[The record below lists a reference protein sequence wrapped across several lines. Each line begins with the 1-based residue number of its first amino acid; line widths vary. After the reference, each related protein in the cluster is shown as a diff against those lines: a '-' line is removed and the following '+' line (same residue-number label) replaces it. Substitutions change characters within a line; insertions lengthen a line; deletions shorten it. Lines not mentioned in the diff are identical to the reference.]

1 MNRNA
6 RGMLVWLILVSI
18 LVFASY
24 QILRP
29 QKAQTYDNLPFS
41 EFHKL
46 IEQGKVARV
55 YIGKEWIEGEFTEP
69 QYLPVQGRQV
79 IESRP
84 FERFRIPRDPFSN
97 YPLEEELLK
106 YGVTFY
112 IEPSSHF
119 PQWLTMLLSGLLP
132 VVLFIAVMIFISRQM
147 QGAGNKALS
156 FGKSRA
162 KRFSESHPKK
172 TFDDVAG
179 CEEAKEELREV
190 VDFLRDPKK
199 YQRLGGR
206 IPKGVLLVGP
216 PGTGKCV
223 VGDTLIL
230 TNKGLIEIQ
239 DIPRYFWVD
248 PHTNMVE
255 GAYLPTIDL
264 NTLKPKVNRAS
275 HWYHLG
281 KQPTIRITLKQ
292 GVTIEGTPEHPIIM
306 MNEDGRLE
314 FRPLSELK
322 EGDIAAIK
330 FNTQIF
336 GHSSE
341 VDEEQA
347 YLMGLLTGDGNMS
360 VSNRVELTTQD
371 AEIAD
376 DKSVPDTVLQAP
388 KEVQI
393 SFLQGLFDADGYFQ
407 RYAFGYSTTSKRLA
421 DQVTAMLLNI
431 GIVPKLR
438 VKSEVGRNHPHRVYE
453 ITISGVYLP
462 KFAREIGFRLKRKQK
477 LMDEYLQR
485 ANVGTNTNVDLFYN
499 ISDILV
505 ECWKEL
511 SLSGR
516 STSRLAALIDKV
528 RDRGRVS
535 RNTLKE
541 FVQAFGDIVRKDEVE
556 YLSRLAS
563 IDLFFSPVQSIEY
576 GYADVYD
583 FTVPTDHSFISN
595 GFISHNTLLARAVA
609 GEAGVPFFSISGS
622 DFVEMFVGVGASVT
636 GDTPV
641 LIRSERGT
649 RLMPI
654 GEFVD
659 QFYRDG
665 EEGFI
670 VPVKGVQTLGF
681 EEKESKFKG
690 SSKRFFGCSAWK
702 SVYGV
707 YRHKVNEIYEIRYLG
722 GKVRTTGDHSVF
734 VRTRNGIIAKPTRD
748 LKPGDVLVSL
758 PFKVRG
764 KHSPEYGTPHHV
776 RAHRFEP
783 AEEPV
788 VLLVAEEKFEFAEKY
803 KFALEHAEDMSQRQ
817 IAQIIGV
824 SQATVGNWQ
833 RGVHIPRP
841 LTYRSFEIGLPEKVT
856 VTPALMKL
864 LGYYTAEGRS
874 PGQFVE
880 FIFGKHETEL
890 HLDLIHLV
898 KKIFNLE
905 PKLTETTD
913 NTVRITYHSAP
924 LGRFFATLCGNGS
937 RNKHI
942 PEILWDLP
950 FEYFRSYLEGYVLG
964 DGYTTKEGKLSV
976 TSASRQLILE
986 LAWLCS
992 MHGIAVGIQ
1001 EMNQKPGRIIK
1012 SKPLPGGK
1020 YWRLIIGKTCN
1031 PLADE
1036 EPDIPNQWKSP
1047 IVREVVAMPYDG
1059 YVYDLCGCENEA
1071 FFGGEKPILLHNSR
1085 VRDLFETG
1093 RKNAPAIIFID
1104 ELDAVGRYRGAGIGG
1119 GHDEREQT
1127 LNQLLVEMSG
1137 FDSSEG
1143 VIVIAATNRPDIL
1156 DPALLRPGRFDRQ
1169 IVVDLPDVK
1178 GRAEIFKIH
1187 LKNVRTAPEVWDNIE
1202 ILAKGTPY
1210 FSGADIENMVN
1221 EAALIAARKNK
1232 EFVDMECLEE
1242 AKDKVMMGPERRSML
1257 ISDKEKRVIAYH
1269 EAGHALVSHLLPEG
1283 DPNYKCSIIPR
1294 GRALGITQKLPLE
1307 ERHNYGKR
1315 YLLAEITTRLAGRV
1329 AEELIFGDPTTGA
1342 KDDFERAT
1350 ELARKMVCEWGMSE
1364 KLGPVTFG
1372 KREEQIFLGKELAR
1386 HKDYSER
1393 TALEIDNE
1401 VKRIINE
1408 CYDRAKGIIQNNM
1421 DKLKRLA
1428 EALLEKEVLDAKEIE
1443 EILGPRPSLEEAQPA
1458 KFNGPTEVSDEGKGS
1473 EA

>member
-29 QKAQTYDNLPFS
+29 QEAETYDLPFS
-41 EFHKL
+41 EFLKL
-46 IEQGKVARV
+46 IEQRKIARV
-55 YIGKEWIEGEFTEP
+55 YIDKEWIEGEFTEP

-79 IESRP
+79 IEHKP
-84 FERFRIPRDPFSN
+84 FERFKTPRDPFSN
-97 YPLEEELLK
+97 YPLEEKLEK
-106 YGVTFY
+106 FGVTFY

-132 VVLFIAVMIFISRQM
+132 VALFIAVMIFISRQM

-162 KRFSESHPKK
+162 KRFSESHPRI
-172 TFDDVAG
+172 TFENVAG
-179 CEEAKEELREV
+179 CEEAKEELQEV
-190 VDFLRDPKK
+190 VDFLKDPKK

-216 PGTGKCV
+216 PGTGK
-223 VGDTLIL
+223 
-230 TNKGLIEIQ
+230 
-239 DIPRYFWVD
+239 
-248 PHTNMVE
+248 
-255 GAYLPTIDL
+255 
-264 NTLKPKVNRAS
+264 
-275 HWYHLG
+275 
-281 KQPTIRITLKQ
+281 
-292 GVTIEGTPEHPIIM
+292 
-306 MNEDGRLE
+306 
-314 FRPLSELK
+314 
-322 EGDIAAIK
+322 
-330 FNTQIF
+330 
-336 GHSSE
+336 
-341 VDEEQA
+341 
-347 YLMGLLTGDGNMS
+347 
-360 VSNRVELTTQD
+360 
-371 AEIAD
+371 
-376 DKSVPDTVLQAP
+376 
-388 KEVQI
+388 
-393 SFLQGLFDADGYFQ
+393 
-407 RYAFGYSTTSKRLA
+407 
-421 DQVTAMLLNI
+421 
-431 GIVPKLR
+431 
-438 VKSEVGRNHPHRVYE
+438 
-453 ITISGVYLP
+453 
-462 KFAREIGFRLKRKQK
+462 
-477 LMDEYLQR
+477 
-485 ANVGTNTNVDLFYN
+485 
-499 ISDILV
+499 
-505 ECWKEL
+505 
-511 SLSGR
+511 
-516 STSRLAALIDKV
+516 
-528 RDRGRVS
+528 
-535 RNTLKE
+535 
-541 FVQAFGDIVRKDEVE
+541 
-556 YLSRLAS
+556 
-563 IDLFFSPVQSIEY
+563 
-576 GYADVYD
+576 
-583 FTVPTDHSFISN
+583 
-595 GFISHNTLLARAVA
+595 TLLAKAVA

-641 LIRSERGT
+641 LIRSEQGT
-649 RLMPI
+649 KLMPI

-665 EEGFI
+665 EEGFV
-670 VPVKGVQTLGF
+670 VPVKDVQTLGF

-690 SSKRFFGCSAWK
+690 SPKRFFGCSAWK

-707 YRHKVNEIYEIRYLG
+707 YRHRVNEIYEIRYLG

-764 KHSPEYGTPHHV
+764 KYSPEYGTPHHV

-783 AEEPV
+783 VEEPIE
-788 VLLVAEEKFEFAEKY
+788 LLVAEEKFEFAEKY
-803 KFALEHAEDMSQRQ
+803 KFALEHAEDMSQHQ

-864 LGYYTAEGRS
+864 LGYYTAEGRF

-890 HLDLIHLV
+890 RLDLIHLM

-913 NTVRITYHSAP
+913 NTIRITYYSAP
-924 LGRFFATLCGNGS
+924 LGRFFAKLCGNGS

-950 FEYFRSYLEGYVLG
+950 FEYFRSYLEGYVRG

-976 TSASRQLILE
+976 TSASHQLILE

-992 MHGIAVGIQ
+992 MHGIAAGVQ

-1020 YWRLIIGKTCN
+1020 YWKLIIGKTCN

-1047 IVREVVAMPYDG
+1047 IVREVVAIPYGG

-1169 IVVDLPDVK
+1169 IVVDLPDIK

-1187 LKNVRTAPEVWDNIE
+1187 LKNVKTDPDVWDNIE
-1202 ILAKGTPY
+1202 TLAKGTPY

-1221 EAALIAARKNK
+1221 EAALIAARRNK
-1232 EFVDMECLEE
+1232 EFVDMESLEE

-1257 ISDKEKRVIAYH
+1257 ISEKERRITAYH

-1294 GRALGITQKLPLE
+1294 GRALGITQKLPME
-1307 ERHNYGKR
+1307 ERHNYSKR

-1342 KDDFERAT
+1342 KDDFERVT
-1350 ELARKMVCEWGMSE
+1350 EIARSMVCEWGMSE

-1408 CYDRAKGIIQNNM
+1408 CYNRAKRIIEENM

-1443 EILGPRPSLEEAQPA
+1443 EILGPRPSLEEPQPA
-1458 KFNGPTEVSDEGKGS
+1458 KFNDDAEGEDEGQGS
-1473 EA
+1473 DG